1 MIGGFW
7 DYLLE
12 SIGGIFFI
20 IGIGLWVAAI
30 NRTIEKIKWLKWP
43 ALAMAVA
50 GLILIT
56 TGIVMKYPKSLKGE
70 KVAIASPAPR
80 PVAASVFVKIAKPQ
94 SDDSLE
100 VELYP
105 DGIHRGA
112 VLGSFSGLS
121 NEQHIF
127 LWIRPVKPRS
137 ETFGW
142 YLQRP
147 PGNGVNHLNADGTWE
162 GIAQIGNRDFPP
174 QAGDLIDIGVT
185 MVNSKTA
192 DDLLSQRGMVT
203 RDQPLGIVSDI
214 VRNIKVKTVD

>member
-1 MIGGFW
+1 MMSGFW
-7 DYLLE
+7 DHLME
-12 SIGGIFFI
+12 SIGAIFFI

-30 NRTIEKIKWLKWP
+30 NRTIDKIKWLKWP
-43 ALAMAVA
+43 ALAMTVV
-50 GLILIT
+50 GLIIIT
-56 TGIVMKYPKSLKGE
+56 IGIVMKYPNPLKGD
-70 KVAIASPAPR
+70 KVAISSPIPR
-80 PVAASVFVKIAKPQ
+80 PVPSSVFVKIAKPQ
-94 SDDSLE
+94 RDDSLE
-100 VELYP
+100 IELYP
-105 DGIHRGA
+105 DGIHRGV

-121 NEQHIF
+121 NEHRLF

-147 PGNGVNHLNADGTWE
+147 PGNGIDHLNADGTWE

-174 QAGDLIDIGVT
+174 QTGDLIDIGVT

-203 RDQPLGIVSDI
+203 RDRPLGVVSDI
-214 VRNIKVKTVD
+214 VRNIKVKTVN